1 MAEDINPGDLEI
13 ADELIAERRSANPG
27 ELPDDMHPMHQ
38 KIIGVIDTINEWVG
52 RLVAWMIVP
61 LCLAVVYEVWVRK
74 FGLDPSL
81 WLPEIWRMM
90 SNSEAESLVQPAP
103 TLWAYDVSRMLYGA
117 MFMLGAGY
125 GLSKGIHIRADFL
138 YRNWSER
145 TQGRVD
151 FIMYCVLYFPGMFF
165 LLYNS
170 IDYTANAWI
179 KGERAMDTAWMPLLG
194 PVRTAIPV
202 GVFLLLIQGLSETLK
217 SWYALTR
224 GRWPV

>member
-13 ADELIAERRSANPG
+13 ADELIAERRSASPG
-27 ELPDDMHPMHQ
+27 ELPDDMNPKHRT
-38 KIIGVIDTINEWVG
+38 IIGTIDTINEWVG
-52 RLVAWMIVP
+52 RLVAWIIVP
-61 LCLAVVYEVWVRK
+61 LCLIVVYEVWVRK

-81 WLPEIWRMM
+81 YGPELKRMFT
-90 SNSEAESLVQPAP
+90 NSDAPSLVSPAP

-138 YRNWSER
+138 YRGWSDR
-145 TQGRVD
+145 TQGTVD
-151 FIMYCVLYFPGMFF
+151 LIMYVCFYFPGMIF
-165 LLYNS
+165 LFYNGFE
-170 IDYTANAWI
+170 YAANAWI
-179 KGERAMDTAWMPLLG
+179 KGEKAMDTAWMPLLG

-202 GVFLLLIQGLSETLK
+202 GVFLLIIQGISEALK
-217 SWYALTR
+217 SWYAMTR

>member
-1 MAEDINPGDLEI
+1 MISGS
-13 ADELIAERRSANPG
+13 DE
-27 ELPDDMHPMHQ
+27 
-38 KIIGVIDTINEWVG
+38 
-52 RLVAWMIVP
+52 
-61 LCLAVVYEVWVRK
+61 
-74 FGLDPSL
+74 PSQ
-81 WLPEIWRMM
+81 
-90 SNSEAESLVQPAP
+90 VQPAP

-138 YRNWSER
+138 YRNWSPK
-145 TQGRVD
+145 TQGGID
-151 FIMYCVLYFPGMFF
+151 LLMYIVLYFPGMCF

-170 IDYTANAWI
+170 IDYAAGAWI

-202 GVFLLLIQGLSETLK
+202 GVFLLIIQGISESLK
-217 SWYALTR
+217 SWYAFTR